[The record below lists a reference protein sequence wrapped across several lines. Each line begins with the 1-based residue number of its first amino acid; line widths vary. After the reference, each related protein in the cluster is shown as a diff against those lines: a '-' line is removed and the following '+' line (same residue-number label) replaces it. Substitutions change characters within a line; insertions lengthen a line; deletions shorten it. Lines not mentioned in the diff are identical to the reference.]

1 MDNERQIII
10 SSKSKQ
16 IRKKDIL
23 EIMELI
29 EKNYN
34 YQNKK
39 LYAFISITI
48 LIFLVIIYFIYD
60 NKKELKSQNNI
71 KNYSFQNETIESIMN
86 LRNKI
91 NMIETKLINSNINIG
106 NINNNNNPSGTEL
119 PEISFEKFD
128 ENIYQELKKQQME
141 FCNDQTK
148 YIKEEF
154 EKQIKLAKVDL
165 LNKSYEMYVYKK
177 EDYVSKIIL
186 KDKNWEGKETKLL
199 IDALNYYSS
208 LKNID
213 NNKIYLYLILE

>member
-39 LYAFISITI
+39 LYSFISITI

-71 KNYSFQNETIESIMN
+71 KNYSFQNETIENIMN

-91 NMIETKLINSNINIG
+91 NMIETKIINSNIDIG
-106 NINNNNNPSGTEL
+106 NTNNNNNPSGAEL
-119 PEISFEKFD
+119 LEISFEKFD

-148 YIKEEF
+148 
-154 EKQIKLAKVDL
+154 
-165 LNKSYEMYVYKK
+165 
-177 EDYVSKIIL
+177 
-186 KDKNWEGKETKLL
+186 
-199 IDALNYYSS
+199 
-208 LKNID
+208 
-213 NNKIYLYLILE
+213 

>member
-71 KNYSFQNETIESIMN
+71 KNYSFQNETIENIMN

-106 NINNNNNPSGTEL
+106 NINNNNNPSGAEL

-128 ENIYQELKKQQME
+128 EIIYQELKKQQME

-213 NNKIYLYLILE
+213 KKISLYLI